1 MLTLSI
7 ITPSYNQAQ
16 YIERTIASVLGQDYP
31 YVEYVVVDGGSQDG
45 TQDILRR
52 YPQVRWVSEPD
63 RGQAD
68 AVNKGIR
75 MTTGEVIGWIN
86 SDDTYAPGA
95 FTLAVRVLEA
105 NPHIAMVYG
114 DMNVIG
120 PDDELLLT
128 RRSRPF
134 SLRRLILTGASY
146 IFQPTVFMRRR
157 ALYQVGLLDV
167 GLRHA
172 MDYDLWIR
180 LGRRFPA
187 LYIPKVLA
195 NFRLHPRSKTATE
208 MALQRSESK
217 ALRRRY
223 ITGAF
228 DRLCCA
234 YYDLRVFL
242 YQHWERYHT
251 SRVHGTS

>member
-1 MLTLSI
+1 MLTLSV

-16 YIERTIASVLGQDYP
+16 YIERTIESVLSQNYP
-31 YVEYVVVDGGSQDG
+31 HLEYVVVDGGSQDG
-45 TQDILRR
+45 TLDVLRR

-75 MTTGEVIGWIN
+75 MTTGDVIGWIN

-95 FTLAVRVLEA
+95 FASALAALEA
-105 NPHIAMVYG
+105 NPSAAMAYG

-120 PDDELLLT
+120 PADEVIMT

-134 SLRRLILTGASY
+134 NLRRLILTGASY
-146 IFQPTVFMRRR
+146 IFQPTVFIRRT
-157 ALYQVGLLDV
+157 ALEEVGLLNV
-167 GLRHA
+167 ELRHA

-180 LGRRFPA
+180 LGTRFPA
-187 LYIPKVLA
+187 LYIPRVLA
-195 NFRLHPRSKTATE
+195 NFRMHPQSKTCTE
-208 MALQRSESK
+208 MTLQRLESK

-223 ITGAF
+223 ATNRF
-228 DRLCCA
+228 DRLWYA
-234 YYDLRVFL
+234 YYDLRVLL
-242 YQHWERYHT
+242 YQHLEQYRISKRRLTW
-251 SRVHGTS
+251 